1 MSEYLNQSDGG
12 EEMINLNEI
21 LHRLVADYSE
31 LGEVVG
37 LTMAGSKAASLQ
49 DDLSDINLDVYFEV
63 DCHRLK
69 EIPNRKILLMIYR

>member
-1 MSEYLNQSDGG
+1 MSGYLNQSDGG

-49 DDLSDINLDVYFEV
+49 DELS
-63 DCHRLK
+63 
-69 EIPNRKILLMIYR
+69 ILRHK

>member
-1 MSEYLNQSDGG
+1 MSGYLNQSDGG

-37 LTMAGSKAASLQ
+37 LTMAGSKQ
-49 DDLSDINLDVYFEV
+49 QVY
-63 DCHRLK
+63 K
-69 EIPNRKILLMIYR
+69 MIYRILI

>member
-1 MSEYLNQSDGG
+1 MSGYLNQSDGG

-37 LTMAGSKAASLQ
+37 LTIKQ
-49 DDLSDINLDVYFEV
+49 QVY
-63 DCHRLK
+63 K
-69 EIPNRKILLMIYR
+69 MIYRILI

>member
-1 MSEYLNQSDGG
+1 
-12 EEMINLNEI
+12 MINLNEI

-49 DDLSDINLDVYFEV
+49 DDLSDINLDVYLV
-63 DCHRLK
+63 
-69 EIPNRKILLMIYR
+69 IL

>member
-1 MSEYLNQSDGG
+1 MSGYLNQSDGG

-49 DDLSDINLDVYFEV
+49 DDLSFDGRKKTTNNFKICD
-63 DCHRLK
+63 K
-69 EIPNRKILLMIYR
+69 NRDELSILRHK